1 MPRFIIFDPAYLA
14 ENITKKVSCSVSVE
28 HVSLVL
34 PLEGDVSG
42 AQTAIYVDG
51 QVVHVAQPLSEV
63 VELLNGDAAG
73 IL

>member
-1 MPRFIIFDPAYLA
+1 MPRFITVYPAYLA
-14 ENITKKVSCSVSVE
+14 ENITKKVSCSVSIE

-51 QVVHVAQPLSEV
+51 QVVHVSQPLAEV
-63 VELLNGDAAG
+63 VELLNAD
-73 IL
+73 